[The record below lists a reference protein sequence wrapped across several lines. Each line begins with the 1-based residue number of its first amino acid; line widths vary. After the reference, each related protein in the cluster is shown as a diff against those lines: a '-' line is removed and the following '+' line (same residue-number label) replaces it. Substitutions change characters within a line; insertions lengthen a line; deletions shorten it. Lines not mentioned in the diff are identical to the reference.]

1 MMCPNMGTP
10 RSIYRNFNGQNDDNP
25 EESGHHPQER
35 ISMVLSVGDMSHK
48 IWEFQDPKIDN

>member
-10 RSIYRNFNGQNDDNP
+10 RSIYRTFNGQNDDNP

-35 ISMVLSVGDMSHK
+35 ISMVLSVGDMSHDMG
-48 IWEFQDPKIDN
+48 ISGPKNR